1 MHVGWALAARSL
13 SVIFGYDR
21 TSFFYD
27 RNLLSPRSKGFI
39 RRYPSL
45 TGHVGV

>member
-1 MHVGWALAARSL
+1 MHVGWALAAQLL

-27 RNLLSPRSKGFI
+27 RNLQNPWGKGFVH
-39 RRYPSL
+39 RYPSL